1 MAKQQLQ
8 TVHALFISSSRLL
21 WKGAALHVK
30 AENAHLF
37 NIFAYFAIMKN
48 QRDIFQLVLKTDSY

>member
-8 TVHALFISSSRLL
+8 TVHALFIASCRLL
-21 WKGAALHVK
+21 WKGAVLHVK
-30 AENAHLF
+30 AESVHLF